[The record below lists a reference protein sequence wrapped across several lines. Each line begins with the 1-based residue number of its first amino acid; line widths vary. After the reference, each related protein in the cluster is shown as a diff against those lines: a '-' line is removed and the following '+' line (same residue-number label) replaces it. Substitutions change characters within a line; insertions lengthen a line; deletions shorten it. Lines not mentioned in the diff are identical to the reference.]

1 MRHGIR
7 SEIECLRRI
16 EDLMML
22 VIALEDIP
30 QGRGRSKV
38 SIGPHVLSNKRSRSS
53 SSSGAQ
59 GDLEPRTRP
68 RLEDHNSTVCK
79 VDGQGPASMDVYG
92 TKSGHKRRRRDRRR
106 KKQQDGDVKATAM
119 RAENACIGA
128 AQAVLADIGAD
139 NILPNAS
146 SETVA
151 LNLVTLIPPVMFA
164 QGNVSYFIAIH
175 LDP

>member
-59 GDLEPRTRP
+59 GDLQPRTRP

-106 KKQQDGDVKATAM
+106 KKQQDGDVKATAVH
-119 RAENACIGA
+119 AENACIGA
-128 AQAVLADIGAD
+128 AVLADIGAD

-164 QGNVSYFIAIH
+164 QGDVSYFIAIH